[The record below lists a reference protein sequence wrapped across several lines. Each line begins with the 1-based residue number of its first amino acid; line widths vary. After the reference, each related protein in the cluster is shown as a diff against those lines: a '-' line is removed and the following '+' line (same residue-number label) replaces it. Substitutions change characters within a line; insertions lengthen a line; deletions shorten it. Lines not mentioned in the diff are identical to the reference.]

1 MRIRF
6 LQMMASKY
14 KENFINKIEKQLST
28 IKTNLVH
35 LSFAIDNI
43 SDKDLQKI
51 LQHSFVLT
59 SYGYLEGFFKNTLT
73 DYLNFL
79 QNYHQNNPSKQ
90 LSCMLHYFYR
100 FSEKS
105 KKDKEFCKQVISYF
119 KSIFINKTI
128 IKQNK
133 ASKSSLSNFIV
144 NCDNNMKYDI
154 LILLLHLFSLNLRN
168 YEEFYD
174 SNRAKYSTEKY
185 LNDFVEDR
193 NTLAHGEIGCLM
205 GTFNLKQ
212 DYKMYKFL
220 VIYLVDSLK
229 DEITEIIT
237 NDGYLLK

>member
-1 MRIRF
+1 MTA
-6 LQMMASKY
+6 LKY

-35 LSFAIDNI
+35 LSFEIDHT
-43 SDKDLQKI
+43 SDNNLQKI
-51 LQHSFVLT
+51 LQHAFVLT

-100 FSEKS
+100 FSEKA
-105 KKDKEFCKQVISYF
+105 KKDKEFCKQVMSYF
-119 KSIFINKTI
+119 KNIFNNKSI

-133 ASKSSLSNFIV
+133 KTKSSLSNFIV

-154 LILLLHLFSLNLRN
+154 LVLLLHLFSLNLRN

-174 SNRAKYSTEKY
+174 SDKKKHSTEKC

-212 DYKMYKFL
+212 DYNMYKFL

-229 DEITEIIT
+229 DEITDIVT